1 MSLLL
6 QGLGGGEVPWN
17 LVLYY
22 EPALIT
28 ASSRIR
34 YVHVCA
40 CACVRH
46 LCVCVCA
53 CGSCLATQTLSLN
66 DLK

>member
-46 LCVCVCA
+46 LCVCVCMWK
-53 CGSCLATQTLSLN
+53 LLSN
-66 DLK
+66 PNIEFE